1 MAPFDSGLPTKI
13 SPLIDGQVP
22 DFIQAD
28 HPVFVEFL
36 EQYYKFLESAE
47 ITIDGT
53 VDDLLLETFTTSYV
67 SLDGTNESG
76 LDGGDRVVLETGSG
90 TTGKF
95 EIGETITGSTSKAT
109 ATVLVDAEGKAASWT
124 ARLFISANQKF
135 IEGETITGGTS
146 GATSTIL
153 TYRANPVQ
161 NIQQLLEYQNTDNTV
176 DHFLTA
182 FRDSF
187 LDSIP
192 LALADGVSKRKLIK
206 SIRDLYAAKGT
217 SEGHK
222 LFFRILLGQEAEI
235 DYPSKYMMRIS
246 DGNWSTPTI
255 IRCTSDS
262 TGAIPSEMAG
272 QTITGASSGT
282 KAQIIGVTTFNQ
294 GTDSVV
300 EFSLREDSIEGSGFS
315 ISETF
320 TGQTTSTDII
330 QQFTVQGIVTD
341 VTVNDGGILYSVG
354 DAITFDT
361 EKGNG
366 LAEAKVSEISDGS
379 ISGVHIEE
387 RGENYSIGDALK
399 FTPASTDVSVD
410 DARAFVS
417 VVGGRLSLEDST
429 TATPTFLN
437 IENETNSQFVKTK
450 LLLNGTSIA
459 DAAVEPYAVQGT
471 DRRYSDSRLY
481 YYPLYVTRERAEAAN
496 TTTGLAHAH
505 TFDQYPGIV
514 FYMPSDDQNHAKSTF
529 DSSKYDLFVT
539 RQKTV
544 DGGSEI
550 LLEDDFKLLQE
561 EELLSLDAYGTD
573 TDGIILESGT
583 FTLAESTEINR
594 LFFVDGGGGYKKL
607 PTVTV
612 TSSAGSGAEMVAN
625 TTTIGAIKEV
635 EVVDNGFKYNADVPD
650 ASVNTNLIL
659 KDVNA
664 VFNLD
669 SQLTSHTGKVVSYD
683 NSVHKLVTS
692 STPTNRLTM
701 EQSGTFNEALRLE
714 NTAFA
719 GVGEEQH
726 GPVNQNYSV
735 QDESDDGVLI
745 DNHSEKDTRITLENE
760 PGSIVTDAF
769 EIGNYEQISLEQDLD
784 SPVDVGIELE
794 DSLVV
799 KADVSGKILLDSH
812 RRIKFARTE
821 QLNERVDLEDA
832 TVGNDVFGQQQT
844 GGLLYDFSM
853 DDVGDRFD
861 LEADT
866 PGREGRGFIQFE
878 TATESSTGLGREP
891 RPIFDGTGLS
901 EGDRVTYE
909 IDTSIE
915 FGNNTDSILLETSEN
930 PLFNSGSFLIQ
941 EDTGNSIVLNTS
953 GGIDNELDVGDK
965 LLQPV
970 LDRSEASNPGQSIK
984 HVNTPNS
991 RLIGEGLDTFVTEIS
1006 DLDNLRPA
1014 ESGNRPGRGAGNFI
1028 VYDEVIFSGDEDG
1041 YGYISL
1047 DGTNNLS
1054 ADAGD
1059 RVLSEQAGFNILLD
1073 GNPSDPT
1080 FESGDILLTE
1090 DDTGGEQIIL
1100 NATDNRARDDGD
1112 EIVMEDAFNVIG
1124 DSISDAAGGIATVLN
1139 QGTASVTANIGTTA
1153 PRLGNYINTD
1163 SLVSEDIIRIQDS
1176 YFYQAFSYEVKVGS
1190 ILSDY
1195 INELKASVHPAGFIP
1210 FGKLSLSSQISM
1222 KVGTTGESTI
1232 DFTGDTD
1239 TFSPEFASLFGLV
1252 FDETLRMHHGEV
1264 REGVLSPDGSSSIF
1278 DSLLQENGTAIGDKL
1293 LEETDGDALLFE
1305 SGFEIAVENS
1315 PQHSDGAILLDAGV
1329 GGSLLLETALGENP
1343 NQNRSVSHITTLSV
1357 RPEITA
1363 PKTAYGAPI
1372 ASGVPA
1378 GSLFIA
1384 PGGIQLED
1392 GLSDGL
1398 PAIETDNLVLDGVD
1412 NNSTG
1417 SGDKIL
1423 FEEDFNTVSGVKIS
1437 DLDGLSISDLVEI
1450 DTVGF
1455 VENAGLDSDGDN
1467 IALDGTDS
1475 SATDAGDSL
1484 LLDGGIGGAG
1494 AGSKLLLD
1502 GAGFRNFSDPP
1513 EGGII
1518 FEQSSAS
1525 EELVLE
1531 DFLQLLMEDG
1541 ANIDLETGTDTGL
1554 LIGEAIGVGDNSV
1567 NIVIEHGLIAG
1578 EKLITEGSKIELE
1591 DDTFGGTIP
1600 LENFG
1605 NKGITQFT
1613 RQAVITTRDKTNRL
1627 ALQDEFEIN
1636 LGIALEDSS
1645 GNIRLDGTSAVLD
1658 VEGQIL
1664 LDGTDSAKS
1673 DEGSLLLLDRTD
1685 GGGSDAG
1692 DNVLLDSTGGRD
1704 LGDKLIMFD
1713 TVRNVVVGNEGGFFL
1728 LDGTDGTSSNA
1739 GDELLLETSDD
1750 FGVGGTLEFI
1760 NQNTINLANGLDAES
1775 GGLELPVSEADT
1787 AAGEVLVTTFDS
1799 AIGTFDSTQTTFD
1812 AA

>member
-1 MAPFDSGLPTKI
+1 
-13 SPLIDGQVP
+13 
-22 DFIQAD
+22 
-28 HPVFVEFL
+28 
-36 EQYYKFLESAE
+36 
-47 ITIDGT
+47 
-53 VDDLLLETFTTSYV
+53 
-67 SLDGTNESG
+67 
-76 LDGGDRVVLETGSG
+76 
-90 TTGKF
+90 
-95 EIGETITGSTSKAT
+95 
-109 ATVLVDAEGKAASWT
+109 
-124 ARLFISANQKF
+124 
-135 IEGETITGGTS
+135 
-146 GATSTIL
+146 
-153 TYRANPVQ
+153 
-161 NIQQLLEYQNTDNTV
+161 
-176 DHFLTA
+176 
-182 FRDSF
+182 
-187 LDSIP
+187 
-192 LALADGVSKRKLIK
+192 
-206 SIRDLYAAKGT
+206 
-217 SEGHK
+217 
-222 LFFRILLGQEAEI
+222 
-235 DYPSKYMMRIS
+235 
-246 DGNWSTPTI
+246 
-255 IRCTSDS
+255 
-262 TGAIPSEMAG
+262 
-272 QTITGASSGT
+272 
-282 KAQIIGVTTFNQ
+282 
-294 GTDSVV
+294 
-300 EFSLREDSIEGSGFS
+300 
-315 ISETF
+315 
-320 TGQTTSTDII
+320 
-330 QQFTVQGIVTD
+330 
-341 VTVNDGGILYSVG
+341 
-354 DAITFDT
+354 
-361 EKGNG
+361 
-366 LAEAKVSEISDGS
+366 
-379 ISGVHIEE
+379 
-387 RGENYSIGDALK
+387 
-399 FTPASTDVSVD
+399 
-410 DARAFVS
+410 
-417 VVGGRLSLEDST
+417 
-429 TATPTFLN
+429 
-437 IENETNSQFVKTK
+437 
-450 LLLNGTSIA
+450 
-459 DAAVEPYAVQGT
+459 
-471 DRRYSDSRLY
+471 
-481 YYPLYVTRERAEAAN
+481 
-496 TTTGLAHAH
+496 
-505 TFDQYPGIV
+505 
-514 FYMPSDDQNHAKSTF
+514 MPSDDQNHAKSTF

-878 TATESSTGLGREP
+878 TATESSAGLGREP